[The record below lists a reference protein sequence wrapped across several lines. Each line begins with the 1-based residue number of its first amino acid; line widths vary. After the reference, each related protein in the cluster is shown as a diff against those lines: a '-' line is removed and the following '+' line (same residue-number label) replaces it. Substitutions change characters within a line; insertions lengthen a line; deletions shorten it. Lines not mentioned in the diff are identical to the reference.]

1 MIGAIHWNVST
12 LKKLAPYSLDTTLS
26 FGTGGLREPFRGFR
40 LYHGL
45 FLLGSGLKSAAVEVD
60 LVVVVVRV
68 LVASGLSFFSWSD
81 EDPLSETTYCRGSV
95 ATGSWVFV

>member
-1 MIGAIHWNVST
+1 M
-12 LKKLAPYSLDTTLS
+12 
-26 FGTGGLREPFRGFR
+26 PFRRFR

-45 FLLGSGLKSAAVEVD
+45 FLPGSGLRSAAVKVD

-68 LVASGLSFFSWSD
+68 LVASGLSNFSWSD

-95 ATGSWVFV
+95 AMGSFVFVSLTAAIGSVEEYSLS